1 MTPPLLLQVQTA
13 AERFEALRGGIDIPF
28 AERLIGIFGIAVMI
42 GLAVLLS
49 YDRKNIKWRL
59 VASGLTLQVVFGL
72 IVLKT
77 DAGRAFFAT
86 LGNWITSL
94 LGFQEQGA
102 RFVFGNLVQSNVPVG
117 NPTVTGG
124 LDASAGMVANT
135 GAFFAFSVLPTIIF
149 FSALMSVLY
158 YLGVM
163 QVIVKGLAWGM
174 QRTLGTSGAETLSAS
189 GNIFLGQTEAP
200 LLIKPFVA
208 SMTRS
213 ELITVMV
220 GGFATVA
227 GGVLAAYVGMLSGS
241 LPGIASHL
249 LAASVMNAPAGLY
262 LAKILLPET
271 QVPVT
276 RGSLSLD
283 LAPVDAATAT
293 VPAEVSLAGPRW
305 LPFRWVRKRAIT
317 TDSSLLEAA
326 ANGAAQGLQLALN
339 VAAMLMA
346 FIALVAMLNAG
357 LGWIGGYIGLPS
369 LSLQSILGFLLRPLA
384 WVMGVPW
391 HDTAYVGSLI
401 GLKTSLNE
409 FVAYAQF
416 ANDLGQGVALDPR
429 SAVITTYALLGFANF
444 SSIAIQIGGIGGL
457 APERRPEIA
466 KFGLRAMIAGNLAA
480 FISASLAG
488 MLA

>member
-1 MTPPLLLQVQTA
+1 MTLLHLALQTQTA
-13 AERFEALRGGIDIPF
+13 AERFAALKDGLDIPF
-28 AERLIGIFGIAVMI
+28 TDRLMGIVGMVTMI
-42 GLAVLLS
+42 GLAVLMS
-49 YDRKNIKWRL
+49 YDRKRINWRL
-59 VASGLTLQVVFGL
+59 VGSGVALQVGFGL
-72 IVLKT
+72 VVLKT
-77 DAGRAFFAT
+77 DIGRAFFQT
-86 LGNWITSL
+86 VGGWITSL

-117 NPTVTGG
+117 IPGATGA
-124 LDASAGMVANT
+124 LDTSGGMMANT

-163 QVIVKGLAWGM
+163 QYIVKGLAWGM
-174 QRTLGTSGAETLSAS
+174 QKTLGTSGAETLSAS

-208 SMTRS
+208 KMTQS
-213 ELITVMV
+213 ELVTVMV

-227 GGVLAAYVGMLSGS
+227 GGVLAAYVGMLSGM

-262 LAKILLPET
+262 LAKILRPET
-271 QVPVT
+271 EVPVT
-276 RGSLSLD
+276 AGSLKLD
-283 LAPVDAATAT
+283 IAETKAEAPQLETPRRFSFRRKST
-293 VPAEVSLAGPRW
+293 SAE
-305 LPFRWVRKRAIT
+305 
-317 TDSSLLEAA
+317 SSVIEAA
-326 ANGAAQGLQLALN
+326 ANGAAQGVQLAIN

-346 FIALVAMLNAG
+346 FVALMAMLNAG
-357 LGWIGGYIGLPS
+357 LGWIGGLVGIEH
-369 LSLQSILGFLLRPLA
+369 LSLQLILGTLLRPLA
-384 WVMGVPW
+384 FVMGVPW
-391 HDTAYVGSLI
+391 SDTAYVGGLI

-416 ANDLGQGVALDPR
+416 AGDLGTGMTLSPR
-429 SAVITTYALLGFANF
+429 SAVICTYALLGFANF

-457 APERRPEIA
+457 APERRGEIA